1 MQLPDPTVGEFLQ
14 NNRMPV
20 LLSRFRWQLL
30 LLILASISI
39 LTQSATAQFDRF
51 SVEGYGIINY
61 YKFWW
66 DTDLPRRAA
75 FDLERFAIEPEYRVN
90 DKIKLEAEIEFE
102 HGGTGSTMEFDK
114 LEEFG
119 EYEQETEKG
128 GEVVVEK
135 LAAIL
140 EFTPE
145 FNLRVGHFY
154 VPIGLTNSAYEPG
167 DYFTVARS
175 EMEFNMIPATWHET
189 GVEVFGQWSG
199 LRYRA
204 QLVNGLDATGFSSA
218 NWIMRGHQ
226 GKFEMINAEN
236 MAVVGRLDYQLN
248 EGASVGA
255 SGYFGNSADNRP
267 KPDLTVPAHVTIG
280 ELHGTLQEGPFLA
293 RAMALYGALEN
304 AGAVSKANRNLS
316 NNLNVKRSPV
326 GSAALGWYAEA
337 GYDILPWFYTPPKAA
352 TPDEPTEEVTHKQEE
367 EEHDAEENKP
377 ALHLFGRY
385 EYYDTMHEVAEGIFD
400 NPRWERK
407 VWTVGLNYRLNHNLT
422 FKADFTNR
430 TLGIPTDNVEQTL
443 GLGMGVEF

>member
-140 EFTPE
+140 
-145 FNLRVGHFY
+145 
-154 VPIGLTNSAYEPG
+154 
-167 DYFTVARS
+167 
-175 EMEFNMIPATWHET
+175 
-189 GVEVFGQWSG
+189 
-199 LRYRA
+199 
-204 QLVNGLDATGFSSA
+204 
-218 NWIMRGHQ
+218 
-226 GKFEMINAEN
+226 
-236 MAVVGRLDYQLN
+236 
-248 EGASVGA
+248 
-255 SGYFGNSADNRP
+255 
-267 KPDLTVPAHVTIG
+267 LTV
-280 ELHGTLQEGPFLA
+280 GPDDA
-293 RAMALYGALEN
+293 R
-304 AGAVSKANRNLS
+304 
-316 NNLNVKRSPV
+316 
-326 GSAALGWYAEA
+326 
-337 GYDILPWFYTPPKAA
+337 
-352 TPDEPTEEVTHKQEE
+352 
-367 EEHDAEENKP
+367 
-377 ALHLFGRY
+377 
-385 EYYDTMHEVAEGIFD
+385 
-400 NPRWERK
+400 
-407 VWTVGLNYRLNHNLT
+407 
-422 FKADFTNR
+422 
-430 TLGIPTDNVEQTL
+430 
-443 GLGMGVEF
+443 

>member
-1 MQLPDPTVGEFLQ
+1 MSFLP
-14 NNRMPV
+14 
-20 LLSRFRWQLL
+20 SHYRWQLL
-30 LLILASISI
+30 LLVLVASISF
-39 LTQSATAQFDRF
+39 LAQPATAQLDRF

-66 DTDLPRRAA
+66 DTDPARRAA
-75 FDLERFAIEPEYRVN
+75 VDVERFAIEPEYRIS
-90 DKIKLEAEIEFE
+90 DRIKLEAEIEFE

-119 EYEQETEKG
+119 EYEQEIEKG

-135 LAAIL
+135 LAAVL
-140 EFTPE
+140 EFVPE

-175 EMEFNMIPATWHET
+175 EMEFNIIPATWHET
-189 GVEVFGQWSG
+189 GIEVFGQWSG

-204 QLVNGLDATGFSSA
+204 QVINGLDATGFSSA
-218 NWIMRGHQ
+218 TWIVRGHQ

-236 MAVVGRLDYQLN
+236 MAVAGRVDYQLSD
-248 EGASVGA
+248 GGSVGA

-267 KPDLTVPAHVTIG
+267 KPDLTVPAHVAIG
-280 ELHGTLQEGPFLA
+280 ELHGTIEEGPFLA
-293 RAMALYGALEN
+293 RAMALYGSLEN
-304 AGAVSKANRNLS
+304 SGAVSKANRNLS

-326 GSAALGWYAEA
+326 GSAAFGWYAEA
-337 GYDILPWFYTPPKAA
+337 GYDILPWFYTPPKNV
-352 TPDEPTEEVTHKQEE
+352 PPEEPKEEVATKQEE
-367 EEHDAEENKP
+367 EEHGEEDDTP
-377 ALHLFGRY
+377 ALRLFGRY
-385 EYYDTMHEVAEGIFD
+385 EYYDTMHGVAEGIFD
-400 NPRWERK
+400 NPRWERN

-430 TLGIPTDNVEQTL
+430 TLGIPTDNIEQTF
-443 GLGMGVEF
+443 GLGMGMEF

>member
-1 MQLPDPTVGEFLQ
+1 MS
-14 NNRMPV
+14 V
-20 LLSRFRWQLL
+20 LFSHYRRWLHVL
-30 LLILASISI
+30 MLVASISVF
-39 LTQSATAQFDRF
+39 TKPATAQLDRF

-90 DKIKLEAEIEFE
+90 DKVKLEAEIEFE

-119 EYEQETEKG
+119 EYEQEIEKG

-135 LAAIL
+135 LAAVI
-140 EFTPE
+140 EFVPE

-154 VPIGLTNSAYEPG
+154 VPIGLTNSDYEPG

-175 EMEFNMIPATWHET
+175 EMEFNIIPATWHET
-189 GVEVFGQWSG
+189 GIEVFGQWSG

-218 NWIMRGHQ
+218 SWIARGHQ
-226 GKFEMINAEN
+226 GRFEMINAEN
-236 MAVVGRLDYQLN
+236 MAVAGRVDYQVSD
-248 EGASVGA
+248 GGSVGA

-267 KPDLTVPAHVTIG
+267 KPDLTVPAHVAIG
-280 ELHGTLQEGPFLA
+280 ELHGTFQEGPFLA
-293 RAMALYGALEN
+293 RAMALYGSLEN

-337 GYDILPWFYTPPKAA
+337 GYDLLPWFYTPAKATTSDA
-352 TPDEPTEEVTHKQEE
+352 TEAQEEEVDSKQEE
-367 EEHDAEENKP
+367 KKDNEEADKP

-385 EYYDTMHEVAEGIFD
+385 ERYDTMHEVAEGIFD
-400 NPRWERK
+400 NPRWERN
-407 VWTVGLNYRLNHNLT
+407 VWTIGLNYRMHHNLT

-430 TLGIPTDNVEQTL
+430 TLGIPTDNIEQTL
-443 GLGMGVEF
+443 ALGMGVEF